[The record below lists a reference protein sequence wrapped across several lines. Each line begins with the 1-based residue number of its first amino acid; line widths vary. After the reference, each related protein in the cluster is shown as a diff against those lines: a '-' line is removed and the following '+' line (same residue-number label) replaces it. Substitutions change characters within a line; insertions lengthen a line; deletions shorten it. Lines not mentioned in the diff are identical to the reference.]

1 MGFTR
6 HKTDDKKDG
15 KNKLT
20 VPATCKNWMKLNAT
34 QRVRFLK
41 SCYLLTQKDRKLMMR
56 QVNEAEKAVEL
67 DVAAAPHHKK
77 AASSDEML
85 RMLMMQFDPTFM
97 MAFNAALG
105 SWPDRRTMDDVNK
118 GVGECVHDGE
128 TVKKVDLAWVR
139 IADAFNS
146 KDTHYMI
153 LFTVIAPRKRS
164 PIGGKIAPL
173 RTLKC

>member
-1 MGFTR
+1 
-6 HKTDDKKDG
+6 
-15 KNKLT
+15 
-20 VPATCKNWMKLNAT
+20 
-34 QRVRFLK
+34 
-41 SCYLLTQKDRKLMMR
+41 MR

-105 SWPDRRTMDDVNK
+105 SWPDRRTMDDANK

-146 KDTHYMI
+146 KETHHINPVYGN
-153 LFTVIAPRKRS
+153 RS
-164 PIGGKIAPL
+164 EEE
-173 RTLKC
+173 

>member
-1 MGFTR
+1 MEFTKC
-6 HKTDDKKDG
+6 KTSEKKIG
-15 KNKLT
+15 KNKLA

-34 QRVRFLK
+34 QRVRFFR
-41 SCYLLTQKDRKLMMR
+41 SCFLLTPKDRKLITS
-56 QVNEAEKAVEL
+56 QVVEAEKAVE
-67 DVAAAPHHKK
+67 VAAAPHHKK
-77 AASSDEML
+77 AASSNEML
-85 RMLMMQFDPTFM
+85 RMLMMRFDPTCM

-105 SWPDRRTMDDVNK
+105 SWPDRRAMDDAK
-118 GVGECVHDGE
+118 TGMGECAHDGE